1 MFYAVVLAMCGSL
14 CSPSLVS
21 LGKRH
26 MRYCEN
32 CGQIAGEARELLDEQ
47 REEVRILFFCCD
59 QCADDHVAW
68 LRLKRGILLLEE
80 QP

>member
-1 MFYAVVLAMCGSL
+1 
-14 CSPSLVS
+14 
-21 LGKRH
+21 